1 MIFIRLQFLR
11 LINALYYKNLLI
23 SNFII
28 DENDNIEYKVVKE
41 NINDEILVL
50 LQNDFT
56 CSLNEFPFIKSR
68 IDNMIKFNLDEL
80 NYENN
85 NYLIKL
91 IKGALDE

>member
-1 MIFIRLQFLR
+1 M
-11 LINALYYKNLLI
+11 
-23 SNFII
+23 
-28 DENDNIEYKVVKE
+28 VKE

>member
-1 MIFIRLQFLR
+1 MKKY
-11 LINALYYKNLLI
+11 ALYYKNLLI